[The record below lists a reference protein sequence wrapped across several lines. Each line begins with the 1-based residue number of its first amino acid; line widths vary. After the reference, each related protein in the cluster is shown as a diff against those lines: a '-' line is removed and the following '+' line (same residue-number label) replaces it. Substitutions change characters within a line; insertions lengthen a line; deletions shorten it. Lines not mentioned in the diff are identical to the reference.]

1 MNNWTLFNPDDW
13 KDVFVLTFFGVCSVA
28 TVALPIWLKVRKI
41 DDQVTNNH
49 DENLRDEI
57 TRGFKEIR
65 EDISVVREEL
75 RLDRASINSL
85 RDDLRVE
92 RTERI
97 DGDKRRVD
105 DQS

>member
-1 MNNWTLFNPDDW
+1 MNTWHIFNPDDW
-13 KDVFVLTFFGVCSVA
+13 RDVIVLVFFGVCSVM
-28 TVALPIWLKVRKI
+28 TVALPIWLKVRSI

-75 RLDRASINSL
+75 RLDRSSINSL

-97 DGDKRRVD
+97 DGDKRRAD